1 MRKIGTSIMIWITLC
16 VILATAIV
24 GSVLS
29 IKSSEVIE
37 KEVQEKL
44 ESMALQYANN
54 MNTEFERYESIAKSL
69 ADYIEATA
77 DKSKYSDLAYYR
89 EYIKTLDAY
98 VGRVSATQEDILSL
112 YAFLGPDK
120 VETIVGTWY
129 YGAEKNDFDE
139 QEEYLAWFHNQP
151 QYMWYSRV
159 KDKKQPEWLKEYYD
173 SVLQQN
179 VMTYGYPIYT
189 NEDKDKIFAVV
200 ALTVSFDKFADLVGS
215 VQIYQTGHASLI
227 DTDQRFA
234 VDSVYNV
241 NDSLE
246 TVKYFKLMDALEKE
260 DSGVVR
266 LKNYK
271 KVDSLVAFAKMQNGY
286 VVLMEVP
293 TEEARESINKLIKYI
308 IVIAVIIAAI
318 SILIATLIGRRISKP
333 IKKVAMDLDLMK
345 DGNFTGVNFIPYLKN
360 KNETGRLAKAL
371 KSVETSMKD
380 TVGLVVQSGTDI
392 SDGVGVLEGVIGSLV
407 DQVSNIS
414 AISEELAANME
425 ETASTAENLSA
436 SSDNMVKS
444 IDKMRKKNE
453 EGMVSVA
460 MIGERAEKLKED
472 ALKAYEETEV
482 VTAKTESKL
491 SKAIED
497 SKQVKQINE
506 LTNAILNI
514 ADQTDLLSLNAS
526 IEAAKAGES
535 GKGFAVVAE
544 EIRKLAADCESTATE
559 IQDITASIMETVEN
573 LADSATEAL
582 TFIGEQVKK
591 TNQKLLDTSE
601 QYNEDAKVIEGI
613 LTDFNDVAGNI
624 TENIMVVNRAFSDL
638 KDATAE
644 GAKGTNE
651 VADNAEQVAIETEY
665 VRQEAATL
673 KEISRKLDA
682 TMKKFMV

>member
-16 VILATAIV
+16 VVAATAIV
-24 GSVLS
+24 GAVLS
-29 IKSSEVIE
+29 IKSAEVIE
-37 KEVQEKL
+37 DEVQVKL

-69 ADYIEATA
+69 ADYIEATG
-77 DKSKYSDLAYYR
+77 DKSKYSDLEYYR

-98 VGRVSATQEDILSL
+98 VGRVSATQEDILSM
-112 YAFLGPDK
+112 YVFMGPDK
-120 VETIVGTWY
+120 VETLVGTWY
-129 YGAEKNDFDE
+129 YGAEKNNFDE
-139 QEEYLAWFHNQP
+139 HEEYLAWFNNQP
-151 QYMWYSRV
+151 QYMWYNRI
-159 KDKKQPEWLKEYYD
+159 KEKKQPEWLKEYYD

-189 NEDKDKIFAVV
+189 NEDKEKIYAVV

-215 VQIYQTGHASLI
+215 VQFYETGHASLI

-241 NDSLE
+241 NDSLK
-246 TVKYFKLMDALEKE
+246 TVKYFKLIDALETK

-286 VVLMEVP
+286 VVLMETP

-318 SILIATLIGRRISKP
+318 SIMIATLIGRRISKP

-380 TVGLVVQSGTDI
+380 TVGLVVKSGTDI
-392 SDGVGVLEGVIGSLV
+392 SDGVGVLEGVIGNLV

-436 SSDNMVKS
+436 SSDNMVMN

-453 EGMVSVA
+453 EGMVSVSL
-460 MIGERAEKLKED
+460 IGERAEKLKED

-482 VTAKTESKL
+482 VTAKTERKL

-506 LTNAILNI
+506 LTNAILSI

-582 TFIGEQVKK
+582 EFIGEQVKK

-624 TENIMVVNRAFSDL
+624 TESIMVVNRAFSDL

-665 VRQEAATL
+665 VRQEAETL
-673 KEISRKLDA
+673 KEISKKLDA